1 MTAPTGKVTNKK
13 ELILNKMRNLIAD
26 NRDKLF
32 KRDKSNAIE
41 SGTSS
46 SPNTQE
52 EVIEGEEVKE
62 EGMPF

>member
-41 SGTSS
+41 SRTSS

-52 EVIEGEEVKE
+52 EVIEGEEVSD